1 MTNSSTPLEQ
11 IKAALTAL
19 AIFRQAKLDATT
31 RDLYAKR
38 LAQEQAIDVIPA
50 IEKIQE
56 LPREEGQTALPE
68 LGVILAMARTME
80 VARHNREESVRD
92 MLVSRWECPKC
103 GTVQSGHVSP
113 FDNTPRICR
122 SQYDGKPRQKAGTAG
137 RHCDCG

>member
-1 MTNSSTPLEQ
+1 
-11 IKAALTAL
+11 
-19 AIFRQAKLDATT
+19 
-31 RDLYAKR
+31 
-38 LAQEQAIDVIPA
+38 QAIDVIPA

-122 SQYDGKPRQKAGTAG
+122 SQYDGKPRQKAGTTG
-137 RHCDCG
+137 RLTRFLLPSGETCGAVMDQISRMKYVKPGP